1 MSRQQQSAVINGHL
15 NSLSSDGNHRTKV
28 LMSSTGNGHPLV
40 EQHIRQEPRNLQ
52 LSGCVRPS
60 PQKPRISIEEADRPC
75 SPLSPPKSPPYDRL
89 ASPTETFEES
99 LIGDTRS
106 VSSSPYKASGCGQE
120 PSMAKKP
127 SPQHLMVKKTN
138 LKSNSLPLGMSI
150 NAVEAGHISSH
161 SPTDSDYSDEVESSP
176 TKSAIQ
182 NGTEHPNVSHK
193 KRTGTVDSLYSES
206 DSGSSSEDEKMGPI
220 LQTIPDDPFDDV
232 FHDVEI
238 DMGSEVDSKLIDWA
252 FNVFVPACCTLL
264 SRCAKMEVQKYHK
277 DSTPPGQG
285 ESAGIPSLSDFIQS
299 DLRSLS
305 NTINYFCCEQ
315 QRLSGLIKAKISS
328 SVSTDRMSKIA
339 IDRALTLQTRQTS
352 SNTSSFSDASS
363 GSVGSR
369 DSQTDRSYAVKI
381 LRSVS
386 QSLIAPLLH
395 EAEDGFTDELYKSI
409 VQALQ
414 KISWKVEACLSFN
427 DPCKEFEIHAKIF
440 DSERASSIKGMMI
453 GAVPPE
459 EPKLQVVAAAH
470 ASRSN
475 SISSPKENPTS
486 GPSLKYIESSKVIR
500 RTPSGRERPSGAV
513 FDSGTLPDSL
523 LNQGISGGES
533 PHAGKKEDGD
543 EGKKA
548 PVVPG
553 SSDSTPSTPHRTRT
567 ATTSELE
574 LSPSHKIRFSARTR
588 FSKSIDQDD
597 FDEDGIGPQYL
608 RPKAARRTTISL
620 SRKEV
625 TNLGLTVAKRVEES
639 IIPEVTGSKFESNES
654 GLHDSPTVLTEDDI
668 RRRLHE
674 SLMVNFNREYETMR
688 YFERVRSASM
698 SDLLEDN
705 FDNPSPPRRHDS
717 FQGLEAGKRTN
728 SGNNINGSMVTLDS
742 IDDDISISSARIE
755 QAYVP
760 APYHP
765 ASSSIDTSCEAEWVY
780 INRPSAA
787 TMARQSSV
795 QSEPGTPKKK
805 DKRNKHKRKSVDKVP
820 KRSLAGSGK
829 FTDKL
834 MKTAQALRR
843 ASVVTKP
850 KKIERKRINSV
861 DLLSETGSGRV
872 QLSPHM
878 KTRSKHSRSEPPSPI
893 PPKYPPSHSNTAP
906 SSSKHK
912 SLKRFLTKKSKSFN
926 SKDSLGRKIRGKSEF
941 LQDYGES
948 EMERECRLSF
958 TESIENYSKNAVKPR
973 VRDGKLKCPC
983 MYAGCHIIIQ

>member
-1 MSRQQQSAVINGHL
+1 MSTQHQSTIINGHL
-15 NSLSSDGNHRTKV
+15 DSISPSDGNFRSKV
-28 LMSSTGNGHPLV
+28 FTSSAGNGHPLV
-40 EQHIRQEPRNLQ
+40 EQYKQQEPWNLQ
-52 LSGCVRPS
+52 LSERP
-60 PQKPRISIEEADRPC
+60 QISIEEADRPC
-75 SPLSPPKSPPYDRL
+75 SPLSPPKSPPYDHL
-89 ASPTETFEES
+89 ASPTETVKEP
-99 LIGDTRS
+99 LIGDTHS
-106 VSSSPYKASGCGQE
+106 APGPSSCTQE
-120 PSMAKKP
+120 PSMVNKP
-127 SPQHLMVKKTN
+127 STRHLMVKKTN
-138 LKSNSLPLGMSI
+138 LKSNSLPMGMGI
-150 NAVEAGHISSH
+150 NAVGEGHTSSH
-161 SPTDSDYSDEVESSP
+161 SPSDSDYSDEVESSP
-176 TKSAIQ
+176 TKRVIQ
-182 NGTEHPNVSHK
+182 NGIEHPKK
-193 KRTGTVDSLYSES
+193 KRSETVDSLYSES

-220 LQTIPDDPFDDV
+220 LQTIPDESDIIFDDV

-238 DMGSEVDSKLIDWA
+238 DMGSAVDSKLIDWA

-264 SRCAKMEVQKYHK
+264 SRCAKMEEQKDCK
-277 DSTPPGQG
+277 GITPPDQS
-285 ESAGIPSLSDFIQS
+285 ESTGTASSLSDCIQS

-305 NTINYFCCEQ
+305 NTINYFCSEQ

-328 SVSTDRMSKIA
+328 SISTDRMSRIA
-339 IDRALTLQTRQTS
+339 VDRALTLQTRQTS

-363 GSVGSR
+363 GSVS
-369 DSQTDRSYAVKI
+369 SHNSYTDRSYAVKI

-395 EAEDGFTDELYKSI
+395 EAEDGFTHELHKSI
-409 VQALQ
+409 IQALQ

-440 DSERASSIKGMMI
+440 DSERASCIRDMMI

-459 EPKLQVVAAAH
+459 EPTLQVVAATH

-475 SISSPKENPTS
+475 SVSSPKENPSS
-486 GPSLKYIESSKVIR
+486 GPSLKSSGDFSHTSKVIR
-500 RTPSGRERPSGAV
+500 RTLSGRERPNGAV
-513 FDSGTLPDSL
+513 FDSDTLPDSL
-523 LNQGISGGES
+523 QGVSS
-533 PHAGKKEDGD
+533 KSSDAGKKENHF
-543 EGKKA
+543 EGK
-548 PVVPG
+548 PVLVVPG

-574 LSPSHKIRFSARTR
+574 LSPSHKSRFSARSG
-588 FSKSIDQDD
+588 FAKNIDRDSFDD
-597 FDEDGIGPQYL
+597 DGISPQYL

-639 IIPEVTGSKFESNES
+639 IIPEVTGPKFESNES

-674 SLMVNFNREYETMR
+674 SLMEDFNREYETTR

-705 FDNPSPPRRHDS
+705 FDSQSPPRRHDS
-717 FQGLEAGKRTN
+717 LQGLGAIKHSN
-728 SGNNINGSMVTLDS
+728 SGENINGGSVATLDS

-755 QAYVP
+755 QTYVP
-760 APYHP
+760 TPYNP
-765 ASSSIDTSCEAEWVY
+765 ASSLMDTSYEADWVY

-795 QSEPGTPKKK
+795 QSEPGSPRKK
-805 DKRNKHKRKSVDKVP
+805 DKKSKHKNKRADKAP
-820 KRSLAGSGK
+820 KRSHAGSGK

-843 ASVVTKP
+843 ASVVSKP

-861 DLLSETGSGRV
+861 DLLSETGSSRV
-872 QLSPHM
+872 LLSPHV
-878 KTRSKHSRSEPPSPI
+878 KTRSKHSKSEPPSPI
-893 PPKYPPSHSNTAP
+893 PQKNPPSHSNTVP

-912 SLKRFLTKKSKSFN
+912 GLKHFITKKSKSFN

-941 LQDYGES
+941 LQDYGQS
-948 EMERECRLSF
+948 EMDRECRLSF

-973 VRDGKLKCPC
+973 LKEGKL
-983 MYAGCHIIIQ
+983 